1 MDHETARRPDH
12 RPAPDPA
19 QSTERLDRSEAL
31 RLLGTVSLGRI
42 VFTHQ
47 ALPVIRPMSHIVHG
61 EDVLVQ
67 LDAGASHASL
77 VARPGEPGIV
87 LAYEADAIDPDT
99 HLGWS
104 VVVVGYA
111 ELVVNRDEAERLA
124 ALLDP
129 WRNEAMP
136 RILRIRS
143 ELVTGFRLWP
153 EPRPIPAAG
162 EVRPR
167 F

>member
-19 QSTERLDRSEAL
+19 QSTEQLDRSEAL

-67 LDAGASHASL
+67 FDEGASHASL